1 VILRLNN
8 FFSSKKHLKFATLG
22 TGIVVLVGM
31 VLYVILSML
40 GIHWPSEA
48 EIIDLKST
56 LKRQQHKLVKV
67 QKDAERLDV
76 EQQALGNLTNNFWS
90 AGKDRHI
97 DVEMRRK
104 IEEYAKNAG
113 LSLQSM
119 GNIRTGKL
127 AQGFNKLEITISANA
142 PLDKVIHFLSD
153 IRQAKPDF
161 FWQQCSIRPDNM
173 TNPDKVYLNG
183 TLSVISIDKQAVEK
197 FFKRGSK

>member
-1 VILRLNN
+1 MTLRLNN
-8 FFSSKKHLKFATLG
+8 FFSSKKHLKVATLG
-22 TGIVVLVGM
+22 IALVVLVGM
-31 VLYVILSML
+31 VLYVIFNIL
-40 GIHWPSEA
+40 GIHWPSET
-48 EIIDLKST
+48 EILDLKST
-56 LKRQQHKLVKV
+56 LKEQQHKLAKV
-67 QKDAERLDV
+67 QAQARQLEV
-76 EQQALGNLTNNFWS
+76 EQKTFDNLTNNFWH
-90 AGKDRHI
+90 ANKDRHI

-104 IEEYAKNAG
+104 IEKYAKNAD

-119 GNIRTGKL
+119 GNIRTSKL

-183 TLSVISIDKQAVEK
+183 TLTVISIDKQAIDK
-197 FFKRGSK
+197 FFTQESK